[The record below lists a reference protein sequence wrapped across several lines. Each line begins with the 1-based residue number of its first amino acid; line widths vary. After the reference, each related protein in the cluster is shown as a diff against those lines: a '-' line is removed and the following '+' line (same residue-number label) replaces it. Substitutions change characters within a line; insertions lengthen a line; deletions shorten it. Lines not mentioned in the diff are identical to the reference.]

1 LGEAGV
7 RSATFGPGA
16 ADKLQRVE
24 SINGFR
30 VRTLERAYNGL
41 AHTFHLTS
49 KGDFRS
55 KFGIEQDPVRTFQVY
70 GNADD

>member
-1 LGEAGV
+1 M

-24 SINGFR
+24 DINRFR
-30 VRTLERAYNGL
+30 IRTLERAYNGL

-55 KFGIEQDPVRTFQVY
+55 KFGIEQDPVRTFSVY
-70 GNADD
+70 ENAYRV

>member
-1 LGEAGV
+1 V

-16 ADKLQRVE
+16 ASKLQRVE
-24 SINGFR
+24 NINGFR
-30 VRTLERAYNGL
+30 VRTLERAYNSL

-55 KFGIEQDPVRTFQVY
+55 KFGIEQDPVRAISVY
-70 GNADD
+70 ENANRV

>member
-1 LGEAGV
+1 M

-24 SINGFR
+24 NVNGFR
-30 VRTLERAYNGL
+30 IRTLERAYNSL
-41 AHTFHLTS
+41 SHTFHLTS

-55 KFGIEQDPVRTFQVY
+55 KFCIEQDPVRTFSVY
-70 GNADD
+70 ENAYRV